1 MTELDQI
8 QAVKVLWPNE
18 DAHRLGKDAELVK
31 IAHDD
36 ACWHLDCR
44 FPPVWMCAVTTHLP
58 PSPSLHTTV
67 WESGRKTGKRVAML
81 HVCRHVR
88 FTTLTLDVH

>member
-8 QAVKVLWPNE
+8 QAVKVLLPNE

-31 IAHDD
+31 VAHDN

-44 FPPVWMCAVTTHLP
+44 FPPVWMCAVTAHLP
-58 PSPSLHTTV
+58 PFPPLCTLLY
-67 WESGRKTGKRVAML
+67 GKVEEKQARGWQCYMCVDMFASQL
-81 HVCRHVR
+81 
-88 FTTLTLDVH
+88 